1 MLNDFLESV
10 TLDNI
15 IDGKMILIDKPI
27 EWTSFDV
34 VKYVRKSLQT
44 KLKVKKIKVGHA
56 GTLDPLATGLLIIC
70 IGKETKNIS
79 KYQDLTKIYT
89 GIIKLGET
97 TPSYD
102 RETEIDETY
111 DYDHV
116 DENKVLKISKKFIGR
131 QKQLPPIYSA
141 LKKDGRRMYNYARE
155 KIKIDIEPR
164 EIEVYDFQILNFSK
178 PHIEFIIECSKG
190 TYIRSI
196 ARDLGAKLGCGA
208 HLSGLIR
215 TSQEKFMLSDA
226 CSLDDINLEDII
238 SLEKAFEDLD
248 FIKLNEKDSKA
259 FIHGRSI
266 ERDFDHTNLLRVYDS
281 ANQFIAIGK
290 NSSNGFKH
298 EYLV

>member
-1 MLNDFLESV
+1 MINGFL
-10 TLDNI
+10 
-15 IDGKMILIDKPI
+15 LINKDPGI
-27 EWTSFDV
+27 TSSGV
-34 VKYVRKSLQT
+34 VQI
-44 KLKVKKIKVGHA
+44 VKKKFQLKKVGHL
-56 GTLDPLATGLLIIC
+56 GTLDPMATGLLIIA
-70 IGKETKNIS
+70 INRATKFASLLLQSEKSYRAEVTLGIQTDTDDAEGEAISSKKVDITELEIKETLLTFLGTS
-79 KYQDLTKIYT
+79 YQM
-89 GIIKLGET
+89 
-97 TPSYD
+97 
-102 RETEIDETY
+102 
-111 DYDHV
+111 
-116 DENKVLKISKKFIGR
+116 
-131 QKQLPPIYSA
+131 PPDYSA
-141 LKKDGRRMYNYARE
+141 LKHKGKPMYKYARDGIKVE
-155 KIKIDIEPR
+155 KAERKIFIKNIQNILIEIPKVSFDI
-164 EIEVYDFQILNFSK
+164 S
-178 PHIEFIIECSKG
+178 CSKG

-290 NSSNGFKH
+290 NSSKGFKH

>member
-1 MLNDFLESV
+1 MINGFLLV
-10 TLDNI
+10 NKGPGI
-15 IDGKMILIDKPI
+15 
-27 EWTSFDV
+27 TSSRV
-34 VKYVRKSLQT
+34 VQI
-44 KLKVKKIKVGHA
+44 VKKKFQLKKVGHL
-56 GTLDPLATGLLIIC
+56 GTLDPMATGLLIIALNRATKFASLLLQSDKSYRAEVTLG
-70 IGKETKNIS
+70 IQTDTDDAEGEAISSKKIDITELEIKETL
-79 KYQDLTKIYT
+79 LTF
-89 GIIKLGET
+89 LGA
-97 TPSYD
+97 SY
-102 RETEIDETY
+102 
-111 DYDHV
+111 
-116 DENKVLKISKKFIGR
+116 
-131 QKQLPPIYSA
+131 QLPPDYSA
-141 LKKDGRRMYNYARE
+141 LKHKGKPMYKYARNGIKVE
-155 KIKIDIEPR
+155 KAERKIFIKNIQNILIEIPKVSFDI
-164 EIEVYDFQILNFSK
+164 S
-178 PHIEFIIECSKG
+178 CSKG

-196 ARDLGAKLGCGA
+196 ARDLGARLGCGA

>member
-1 MLNDFLESV
+1 MINGFLLV
-10 TLDNI
+10 NKGPGI
-15 IDGKMILIDKPI
+15 
-27 EWTSFDV
+27 TSSRV
-34 VKYVRKSLQT
+34 VQI
-44 KLKVKKIKVGHA
+44 VKKKFQLKKVGHL
-56 GTLDPLATGLLIIC
+56 GTLDPMATGLLIIALNRATKFASLLLQSEKSYRAEVTLG
-70 IGKETKNIS
+70 IQTDTDDAEGEAISSKKVDITELEIKETL
-79 KYQDLTKIYT
+79 LTF
-89 GIIKLGET
+89 LGA
-97 TPSYD
+97 SY
-102 RETEIDETY
+102 
-111 DYDHV
+111 
-116 DENKVLKISKKFIGR
+116 
-131 QKQLPPIYSA
+131 QLPPDYSA
-141 LKKDGRRMYNYARE
+141 LKHKGKPMYKYARDGIKVE
-155 KIKIDIEPR
+155 KAERKIFIKNIQNILIEIPKVSFDI
-164 EIEVYDFQILNFSK
+164 S
-178 PHIEFIIECSKG
+178 CSKG

-196 ARDLGAKLGCGA
+196 ARDLGARLGCGA

-290 NSSNGFKH
+290 NSSKGFKH

>member
-1 MLNDFLESV
+1 MINGFLLV
-10 TLDNI
+10 NKDPGI
-15 IDGKMILIDKPI
+15 
-27 EWTSFDV
+27 TSSRV
-34 VKYVRKSLQT
+34 VQI
-44 KLKVKKIKVGHA
+44 VKKKFQLKKVGHL
-56 GTLDPLATGLLIIC
+56 GTLDPMATGLLIIA
-70 IGKETKNIS
+70 INRATKFASLLLQSEKSYRAEVTLGIQTDTDDAEGEAISSKKVDITELEIKETL
-79 KYQDLTKIYT
+79 LTF
-89 GIIKLGET
+89 LGA
-97 TPSYD
+97 SY
-102 RETEIDETY
+102 
-111 DYDHV
+111 
-116 DENKVLKISKKFIGR
+116 
-131 QKQLPPIYSA
+131 QLPPDYSA
-141 LKKDGRRMYNYARE
+141 LKHKGKPMYKYARDGIKVE
-155 KIKIDIEPR
+155 KAERKILIKNIQNILIEIPKVSFDI
-164 EIEVYDFQILNFSK
+164 S
-178 PHIEFIIECSKG
+178 CSKG

-266 ERDFDHTNLLRVYDS
+266 EIDFDHTNLLRVYDS

-290 NSSNGFKH
+290 NSSKGFKH

>member
-1 MLNDFLESV
+1 MINGFLLV
-10 TLDNI
+10 NKGPGI
-15 IDGKMILIDKPI
+15 
-27 EWTSFDV
+27 TSSRV
-34 VKYVRKSLQT
+34 VQI
-44 KLKVKKIKVGHA
+44 VKKKFQLKKVGHL
-56 GTLDPLATGLLIIC
+56 GTLDPMATGLLIIALNRATKFASLLLQSEKSYRAEVTLG
-70 IGKETKNIS
+70 IQTDTDDAEGEAISSKKVDITELEIKETL
-79 KYQDLTKIYT
+79 LTF
-89 GIIKLGET
+89 LGA
-97 TPSYD
+97 SY
-102 RETEIDETY
+102 
-111 DYDHV
+111 
-116 DENKVLKISKKFIGR
+116 
-131 QKQLPPIYSA
+131 QLPPDYSA
-141 LKKDGRRMYNYARE
+141 LKHKGKPMYKYARDGIKVE
-155 KIKIDIEPR
+155 KAERKIFIKNIQNILIEIPKVSFDI
-164 EIEVYDFQILNFSK
+164 S
-178 PHIEFIIECSKG
+178 CSKG

-196 ARDLGAKLGCGA
+196 ARDMGARLGCGA

>member
-1 MLNDFLESV
+1 MNGFLLV
-10 TLDNI
+10 NKGPGI
-15 IDGKMILIDKPI
+15 
-27 EWTSFDV
+27 TSSRV
-34 VKYVRKSLQT
+34 VQI
-44 KLKVKKIKVGHA
+44 VKKKFQLKKVGHL
-56 GTLDPLATGLLIIC
+56 GTLDPMATGLLIIALNRATKFASLLLQSDKSYRAEVTLG
-70 IGKETKNIS
+70 IQTDTDDAEGEAISSKKVDITELEIKETL
-79 KYQDLTKIYT
+79 LTF
-89 GIIKLGET
+89 LGA
-97 TPSYD
+97 SY
-102 RETEIDETY
+102 
-111 DYDHV
+111 
-116 DENKVLKISKKFIGR
+116 
-131 QKQLPPIYSA
+131 QLPPDYSA
-141 LKKDGRRMYNYARE
+141 LKHKGKPMYKYARDGIKVE
-155 KIKIDIEPR
+155 KAERKIFIKNIQNILIEIPKVSFDI
-164 EIEVYDFQILNFSK
+164 S
-178 PHIEFIIECSKG
+178 CSKG

-290 NSSNGFKH
+290 NTSTGFKH

>member
-1 MLNDFLESV
+1 MINGFLLV
-10 TLDNI
+10 I
-15 IDGKMILIDKPI
+15 KGPGI
-27 EWTSFDV
+27 TSSRV
-34 VKYVRKSLQT
+34 VQI
-44 KLKVKKIKVGHA
+44 VKKKFQLKKVGHL
-56 GTLDPLATGLLIIC
+56 GTLDPMATGLLIIALNRATKFASLLLQSEKSYRAEVTLG
-70 IGKETKNIS
+70 IQTDTDDAEGEAISSKKVDITELEIKETL
-79 KYQDLTKIYT
+79 LTF
-89 GIIKLGET
+89 LGA
-97 TPSYD
+97 SY
-102 RETEIDETY
+102 
-111 DYDHV
+111 
-116 DENKVLKISKKFIGR
+116 
-131 QKQLPPIYSA
+131 QLPPDYSA
-141 LKKDGRRMYNYARE
+141 LKHKGKPMYKYARNGIKVE
-155 KIKIDIEPR
+155 KAERKIFIKNIQNILIEIPKVSFDI
-164 EIEVYDFQILNFSK
+164 S
-178 PHIEFIIECSKG
+178 CSKG

-196 ARDLGAKLGCGA
+196 ARDLGARLGCGA